1 LECGKFWPLRLGAAI
16 RRTPQLSGLLST
28 WKSKKMT
35 PLDAALR
42 YASWG
47 WAVLPIQ
54 FNSKLPASAHGV
66 KDASTDPVQIRQWFE
81 GRDDLNVAVAAGRAS
96 NLICFDIDPRN
107 GGDASWG
114 TWLAMHGP
122 ADDGIHALTAGGG
135 SHFLAQYDPAWRSSK
150 LPGGGVDVLSDG
162 RYFLVSPSR
171 INARTYEWE
180 ASSDPAD
187 GIAPFKIPVAWS
199 QAYAAQAAKK
209 PSSTGDGGGLLP
221 VGSRNAGLAALA
233 GAMRH
238 HGMGQAEILAALSVA
253 NELRCNP
260 PLPSSELSQI
270 VDSICRYAPDGD
282 TALSAAIGDAAA
294 EALSIKPPIIS
305 DYYLEP
311 ASGYLDQSAPARWL
325 VKSWVP
331 ESGLSMIYGDSGTGK
346 SFLAIDL
353 ACCIATGRAWHGHK
367 VSGGGKSV
375 VYLAGEGNFG
385 LRARVKAWHE
395 ANGRPDGLQRLLISN
410 RAIDLDSGPQAA
422 ADVLR
427 AIKAI
432 VDESTGVAWILLDT
446 LNAHMGGDENSA
458 KDARA
463 ILSAGS
469 VVGRA
474 YECAVTFVHHTG
486 LAASQRARGSSA
498 FRAAMDYAILL
509 TADDGEINLSV
520 TKAKDSEPPQP
531 LACRL
536 QRVALAGWQDEDG
549 EEVSGAVFMV
559 DGVCEPKVKSTKPKP
574 PSKHAKNLTLLEQA
588 WRAGGCALGADGR
601 AIVSRQAM
609 IDTLLA
615 EEYSARS
622 ASEMVKKSG
631 SLSSA
636 LVAAQTIELGDAIW
650 TVCDAGLAGWWALQN
665 QQKKDV

>member
-1 LECGKFWPLRLGAAI
+1 
-16 RRTPQLSGLLST
+16 
-28 WKSKKMT
+28 MT

-42 YASWG
+42 YASVFG

-54 FNSKLPASAHGV
+54 PNSKLPASAHGV
-66 KDASTDPVQIRQWFE
+66 KDASTDPAQIRAWFE
-81 GRDDLNVAVAAGRAS
+81 GRPDLNVAVAAGRAS
-96 NLICFDIDPRN
+96 GLTVFDVDPRN
-107 GGDASWG
+107 SGDASWG
-114 TWLAMHGP
+114 AWLAMHGP
-122 ADDGIHALTAGGG
+122 ADDGVHQLTAGGG
-135 SHFLAQYDPAWRSSK
+135 SHYLATYDPAWRSSK
-150 LPGGGVDVLSDG
+150 LAQGVDLLSDG
-162 RYFLVSPSR
+162 RYFLVYPSQ
-171 INARTYEWE
+171 IAGKKYEWE
-180 ASSDPAD
+180 ASSDPSD
-187 GIAPFKIPVAWS
+187 GIAPFKIPPAWS
-199 QAYAAQAAKK
+199 AAYAAQAAKK
-209 PSSTGDGGGLLP
+209 PERVGDSGGLLP

-270 VDSICRYAPDGD
+270 VDSICRYQPDAD
-282 TALSAAIGDAAA
+282 TALDAATGDAAA
-294 EALSIKPPIIS
+294 EALSIKPPVQL

-353 ACCIATGRAWHGHK
+353 ACCIATGRDWHGHK
-367 VSGGGKSV
+367 VSGAGKSV

-385 LRARVKAWHE
+385 LRGRVKAWHE

-427 AIKAI
+427 ALKAM

-474 YECAVTFVHHTG
+474 YGCSVTFVHHTG

-509 TADDGEINLSV
+509 TADDGITLSV

-531 LACRL
+531 LAARL
-536 QRVALAGWQDEDG
+536 QRVQLTGWLDEDL
-549 EEVSGAVFMV
+549 EPVRGAVFVV
-559 DGVCEPKVKSTKPKP
+559 DGVCEPKAKSAKPKP
-574 PSKHAKNLTLLEQA
+574 LSKHAKNLILLESA
-588 WRAGGCALGADGR
+588 WRLGGCALGADGR
-601 AIVSRQAM
+601 AVVSRQAM
-609 IDTLLA
+609 IDALLA
-615 EEYSARS
+615 GD
-622 ASEMVKKSG
+622 KSQSYAAEIIKPSG
-631 SLSSA
+631 A
-636 LVAAQTIELGDAIW
+636 LTTALLAAQTIELGDGHW
-650 TVCDAGLAGWWALQN
+650 TVCDAGLAGWWVLQSK
-665 QQKKDV
+665 QKNDD

>member
-1 LECGKFWPLRLGAAI
+1 
-16 RRTPQLSGLLST
+16 
-28 WKSKKMT
+28 MT

-54 FNSKLPASAHGV
+54 PGSKLPASAHGV
-66 KDASTDPVQIRQWFE
+66 KDASTDPAQIRAWFE
-81 GRDDLNVAVAAGRAS
+81 GRDDLNLAVAAGRAS

-114 TWLAMHGP
+114 AWLAMGGP
-122 ADDGIHALTAGGG
+122 HDDGPHALTAGGG
-135 SHFLAQYDPAWRSSK
+135 SHYLATYDPAWRSSK
-150 LPGGGVDVLSDG
+150 LAQGVDLLSDG
-162 RYFLVSPSR
+162 RYFLVYPSQ
-171 INARTYEWE
+171 IGGKKYEWE

-187 GIAPFKIPVAWS
+187 GVAPFKIPPAWS
-199 QAYAAQAAKK
+199 AAYAAQANKK

-221 VGSRNAGLAALA
+221 VGSRNAGLASLA
-233 GAMRH
+233 GAMRAACS
-238 HGMGQAEILAALSVA
+238 MSEAEMLAALSVA

-260 PLPSSELSQI
+260 PLPASEIAQ
-270 VDSICRYAPDGD
+270 ICRSIAAYPTGGRDV
-282 TALSAAIGDAAA
+282 ALDAAIGEQAA
-294 EALSIKPPIIS
+294 EALSIKPAVQL

-353 ACCIATGRAWHGHK
+353 ACCIATGRDWHGHK
-367 VSGGGKSV
+367 VSAGGKSV

-427 AIKAI
+427 AIKAM

-474 YECAVTFVHHTG
+474 YGCSVTFVHHTG

-509 TADDGEINLSV
+509 TADDSEINLSV

-531 LACRL
+531 LAARL

-549 EEVSGAVFMV
+549 EGVSGAVFVV
-559 DGVCEPKVKSTKPKP
+559 DGVCEPKAKSGKPKAL
-574 PSKHAKNLTLLEQA
+574 SKGGQNLVVLEAA

-601 AIVSRQAM
+601 AVVSRQA
-609 IDTLLA
+609 II
-615 EEYSARS
+615 
-622 ASEMVKKSG
+622 
-631 SLSSA
+631 SA
-636 LVAAQTIELGDAIW
+636 LLTATPKPYNQGSAEKITQPSGTLTNALVSAGVIEAGDGFW
-650 TVCDAGLAGWWALQN
+650 TVCDAGLAGSWVMQIK
-665 QQKKDV
+665 QKNADNATE

>member
-1 LECGKFWPLRLGAAI
+1 
-16 RRTPQLSGLLST
+16 
-28 WKSKKMT
+28 MT

-54 FNSKLPASAHGV
+54 PNSKLPASAHGV

-81 GRDDLNVAVAAGRAS
+81 GRDDLNLAVAAGRAS
-96 NLICFDIDPRN
+96 NLTVFDVDPRN
-107 GGDASWG
+107 SGDASWA
-114 TWLAMHGP
+114 TWLVMHGGHN
-122 ADDGIHALTAGGG
+122 DGPHQLTAGGG
-135 SHFLAQYDPAWRSSK
+135 SHFLAQYDPTWRSSK
-150 LPGGGVDVLSDG
+150 LAQGVDLLSDG
-162 RYFLVSPSR
+162 RYFLVYPSQ
-171 INARTYEWE
+171 IGGKKYEWE
-180 ASSDPAD
+180 ASSDPSD
-187 GIAPFKIPVAWS
+187 GIAPFKIPPAWS
-199 QAYAAQAAKK
+199 AAYAAQAAKK
-209 PSSTGDGGGLLP
+209 PASTGDGGGLLP

-270 VDSICRYAPDGD
+270 VDSISKYAADTD
-282 TALSAAIGDAAA
+282 TALAAAIGDAAA
-294 EALSIKPPIIS
+294 EALSIKPPPS
-305 DYYLEP
+305 DYHLEQ

-325 VKSWVP
+325 VRSWVP

-367 VSGGGKSV
+367 VSGAGKSV

-427 AIKAI
+427 AIKAM
-432 VDESTGVAWILLDT
+432 VDESTGVAWVLLDT

-458 KDARA
+458 RDARA

-474 YECAVTFVHHTG
+474 YECSVTFVHHTG

-498 FRAAMDYAILL
+498 FRAAMDYAVLL
-509 TADDGEINLSV
+509 TADDGEIILSV

-536 QRVALAGWQDEDG
+536 QRVTLSGWLDEDG
-549 EEVSGAVFMV
+549 EGVSGAVFVV
-559 DGVCEPKVKSTKPKP
+559 DGHAESTKKATKPKP
-574 PSKHAKNLTLLEQA
+574 PSKHAKNLLLLEAA

-601 AIVSRQAM
+601 AIVPRQAM
-609 IDTLLA
+609 INTLLA

-636 LVAAQTIELGDAIW
+636 LVAAQKIELGGGFW
-650 TVCDAGLAGWWALQN
+650 TVCDVGLAGSWALQLG
-665 QQKKDV
+665 KKNDVQ

>member
-1 LECGKFWPLRLGAAI
+1 
-16 RRTPQLSGLLST
+16 
-28 WKSKKMT
+28 MT

-42 YASWG
+42 YASVFG

-54 FNSKLPASAHGV
+54 PGSKLPASAHGV
-66 KDASTDPVQIRQWFE
+66 KDASTDPAQIRAWFE
-81 GRDDLNVAVAAGRAS
+81 GRPDLNLAVAAGRAS
-96 NLICFDIDPRN
+96 GLICFDIDPRN
-107 GGDASWG
+107 SGDASWG
-114 TWLAMHGP
+114 AWLAMHGP
-122 ADDGIHALTAGGG
+122 HDDGPHALTAGGG
-135 SHFLAQYDPAWRSSK
+135 SHFIAAYDPTWRSSK
-150 LPGGGVDVLSDG
+150 LAQGVDLLSDG
-162 RYFLVSPSR
+162 RYFLVWPSV
-171 INARTYEWE
+171 IAGKKYEWE
-180 ASSDPAD
+180 ASSDPSD
-187 GIAPFKIPVAWS
+187 GIAPFKIPAAWS
-199 QAYAAQAAKK
+199 AAYAAQANKK
-209 PSSTGDGGGLLP
+209 PERVGDSGGLLP

-270 VDSICRYAPDGD
+270 VDSICRYAADVD
-282 TALSAAIGDAAA
+282 TALDAAIGDAAA
-294 EALSIKPPIIS
+294 EALSIKPPAQL

-353 ACCIATGRAWHGHK
+353 ACCIATGRDWHGHK
-367 VSGGGKSV
+367 VSGAGKSV

-385 LRARVKAWHE
+385 LRGRVKAWHE

-427 AIKAI
+427 AIKAM

-474 YECAVTFVHHTG
+474 YGCSVTFVHHTG

-498 FRAAMDYAILL
+498 FRAAMDYAVLL
-509 TADDGEINLSV
+509 ASDSGEINLSV

-531 LACRL
+531 LAARL
-536 QRVALAGWQDEDG
+536 QRVTLTGWQDEDG
-549 EEVSGAVFMV
+549 EGVSGAVFEV
-559 DGVCEPKVKSTKPKP
+559 IGHAEPKTKSTKPKP
-574 PSKHAKNLTLLEQA
+574 LSKHAKNLILLESA
-588 WRAGGCALGADGR
+588 WRLGGCALGADGR
-601 AIVSRQAM
+601 AVVSRQAM
-609 IDTLLA
+609 IDALLA
-615 EEYSARS
+615 DEYSARS
-622 ASEMVKKSG
+622 AAEMVKKSG

-636 LVAAQTIELGDAIW
+636 LVGAQTIELGDAIW
-650 TVCDAGLAGWWALQN
+650 TIADIGLAGSWAMQLG
-665 QQKKDV
+665 QKKDV

>member
-1 LECGKFWPLRLGAAI
+1 
-16 RRTPQLSGLLST
+16 
-28 WKSKKMT
+28 MT

-54 FNSKLPASAHGV
+54 PGSKLPASAHGV
-66 KDASTDPVQIRQWFE
+66 KDASTDPAQIRAWFE
-81 GRDDLNVAVAAGRAS
+81 GRPDLNLAVAAGRAS
-96 NLICFDIDPRN
+96 GLICFDIDPRN
-107 GGDASWG
+107 SGDASWG
-114 TWLAMHGP
+114 AWLAMHGP
-122 ADDGIHALTAGGG
+122 HDDGPHALTAGGG
-135 SHFLAQYDPAWRSSK
+135 SHFIAAYDPTWRSSK
-150 LPGGGVDVLSDG
+150 LAQGVDLLSDG
-162 RYFLVSPSR
+162 RYFLVWPSV
-171 INARTYEWE
+171 IAGKKYEWE
-180 ASSDPAD
+180 ASSDPSD
-187 GIAPFKIPVAWS
+187 GIAPFKIPAAWS
-199 QAYAAQAAKK
+199 AAYAAQANKK
-209 PSSTGDGGGLLP
+209 PERVGDSGGLLP

-270 VDSICRYAPDGD
+270 VDSICRYAADVD
-282 TALSAAIGDAAA
+282 TALDAAIGDAAA
-294 EALSIKPPIIS
+294 EALSIKPPAQL

-353 ACCIATGRAWHGHK
+353 ACCIATGRDWHGHK
-367 VSGGGKSV
+367 VSGAGKSV

-385 LRARVKAWHE
+385 LRGRVKAWHE

-427 AIKAI
+427 AIKAM

-474 YECAVTFVHHTG
+474 YGCSVTFVHHTG

-498 FRAAMDYAILL
+498 FRAAMDYAVLL
-509 TADDGEINLSV
+509 ASDSGEINLSV

-531 LACRL
+531 LAARL
-536 QRVALAGWQDEDG
+536 QRVTLTGWQDEDG
-549 EEVSGAVFMV
+549 EGVSGAVFEV
-559 DGVCEPKVKSTKPKP
+559 IGHAEPKTKSTKPKP
-574 PSKHAKNLTLLEQA
+574 LSKHAKNLILLESA
-588 WRAGGCALGADGR
+588 WRLGGCALGADGR
-601 AIVSRQAM
+601 AVVSRQAM
-609 IDTLLA
+609 IDALLA
-615 EEYSARS
+615 DEYSARS
-622 ASEMVKKSG
+622 AAEMVKKSG

-636 LVAAQTIELGDAIW
+636 LVGAQTIELGDAIW
-650 TVCDAGLAGWWALQN
+650 TIADIGLAGSWAMQLG
-665 QQKKDV
+665 QKKDV